1 MPEKAFFIIEKI
13 IKVHRS
19 VIKVQDFISLAAK
32 ISREKH
38 GKAGED
44 YKSPSKNY
52 RSPRFRLVFLV
63 SHSAENVLSFLRKRA
78 SRGFLMFDDDETDG
92 FSGLQAGSQDGNL
105 DDDLDDFD
113 YYVSYIKALEKE
125 DFSKSDIAR
134 EIMDEFD
141 LEKDEAVR
149 IVKRYFAEKEN
160 FSDEDE
166 GEDDIVEDDDYSDGN
181 STEY

>member
-1 MPEKAFFIIEKI
+1 
-13 IKVHRS
+13 
-19 VIKVQDFISLAAK
+19 
-32 ISREKH
+32 
-38 GKAGED
+38 
-44 YKSPSKNY
+44 
-52 RSPRFRLVFLV
+52 
-63 SHSAENVLSFLRKRA
+63 
-78 SRGFLMFDDDETDG
+78 MFDDDETDG